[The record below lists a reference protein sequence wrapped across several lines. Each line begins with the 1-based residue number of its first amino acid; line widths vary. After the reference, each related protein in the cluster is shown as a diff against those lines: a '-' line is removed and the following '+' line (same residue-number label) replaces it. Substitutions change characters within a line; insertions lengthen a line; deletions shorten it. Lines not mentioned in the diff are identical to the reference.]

1 MNVLLIHQA
10 FASHGDAGGTRH
22 FELARY
28 CSERGCRFTIVTSA
42 SSYLTG
48 RRKKQNE
55 IATSGLII
63 HRALALPDLSNNFF
77 WRLLSFSSFACS
89 SLAAGL
95 LERKMDVVLG
105 TSPPIFQA
113 VAAWLTAVC
122 RRRPFVLEVRDLWP
136 EFAIDMG
143 ILRNKLLIYLSRRL
157 EIFLYRRARHIIV
170 NSPAYRE
177 HIMQKGIAREK
188 ISLIANGVDTA
199 MFAVKTDERRCLRM
213 WGLEEKYVVIYA
225 GAMGRANDLGTL
237 LQSASLL
244 KEQHAIHFLLLGDG
258 KERNRLQTMARE
270 LSLNNV
276 TFAGA
281 VAREEMP
288 RILAE
293 CDACVAVLKNIPMF
307 RTTYPNKVFDYMAA
321 GRPTVLAIDGVIRQV
336 VEAAQGGVFVPP
348 GNAQA
353 LAGAIEYLVQ
363 NPDKAAAMGRSAR
376 LYVQRHFERHKQAEQ
391 FYQLLLAISQDR
403 AGKRPLVA
411 L

>member
-288 RILAE
+288 RIDQGSLEWLLSAGQSQNPGRSRRLGT
-293 CDACVAVLKNIPMF
+293 AG
-307 RTTYPNKVFDYMAA
+307 A
-321 GRPTVLAIDGVIRQV
+321 GRYTIIGTGCEKAGVCGFGKMM
-336 VEAAQGGVFVPP
+336 AAQGQKPRQFHNGTKTCRTEKSRRFFSSAPTF
-348 GNAQA
+348 
-353 LAGAIEYLVQ
+353 
-363 NPDKAAAMGRSAR
+363 AMTCSN
-376 LYVQRHFERHKQAEQ
+376 F
-391 FYQLLLAISQDR
+391 I
-403 AGKRPLVA
+403 
-411 L
+411 